1 MLPEDP
7 AASQGP
13 LHRVMD
19 KLSER
24 LRVLY
29 PPARFQHE
37 VLPAPLTDKSFGAI
51 AAVRAPFVGLAFLG
65 LQDLSGARTLQA
77 NVRLGLYL
85 VTQAT
90 RHRSRLLGD
99 AQAPGLAQMLHVAI
113 IGLHGW
119 TIGGA
124 RDGAAGSVEFQ
135 QVDTVEGGA
144 WSREHQALC
153 SIVLQ
158 TRCAWTA
165 QEADELRRLASTWTF
180 DGPTEAAAETWERP
194 E

>member
-1 MLPEDP
+1 MIPEDP

-19 KLSER
+19 KLAEQ

-29 PPARFQHE
+29 PPTRFQHE
-37 VLPAPLTDKSFGAI
+37 VLPAPLTEKSFGAI
-51 AAVRAPFVGLAFLG
+51 AAARAPFVGLAFLG
-65 LQDLSGARTLQA
+65 LQDLNGARTLQA

-90 RHRSRLLGD
+90 RHRARLLGD
-99 AQAPGLAQMLHVAI
+99 AQAPGLGQMLHVAI

-119 TIGGA
+119 TIAGA
-124 RDGAAGSVEFQ
+124 RDGAAGSVEFV
-135 QVDTVEGGA
+135 QVETVEGSA

-165 QEADELRRLASTWTF
+165 QEADELRRIASTWTF
-180 DGPTEAAAETWERP
+180 DGPTEAAADTWERP
-194 E
+194 A